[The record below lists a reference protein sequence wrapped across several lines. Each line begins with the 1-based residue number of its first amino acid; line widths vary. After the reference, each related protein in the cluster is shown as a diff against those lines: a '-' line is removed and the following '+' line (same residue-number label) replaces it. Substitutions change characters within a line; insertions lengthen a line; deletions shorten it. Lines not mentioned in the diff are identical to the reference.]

1 MYQGEVWVITIRIVT
16 DTTAELSPFIIDQY
30 NITVIPLQVTLNEET
45 FTESSDISTLSF
57 INKMKASKKLPL
69 TSQPSIGTF
78 LETYDRLG
86 ENGDAILSIH
96 MTGDMSG
103 TYATAS
109 SAAAMSAANVETFDS
124 RMMSQALGFQ
134 VIEAAQMASQGATIA
149 EIKDRLAKIIQQ
161 TSLFVVVDSLE
172 HLAKGGRIGRGQELL
187 GSILNIKPIAMLQ
200 DGVYTPVYKVRTRS
214 QLIKKLIGRF
224 EEETSGRTIRGVGI
238 SHADNPSLAEEL
250 KHEIEKASGYTSTW
264 IKLTTPVISSHTGP
278 SAIGFSYYTD

>member
-1 MYQGEVWVITIRIVT
+1 MTIRIVT
-16 DTTAELSPFIIDQY
+16 DTTAELSQFIIDQY
-30 NITVIPLQVTLNEET
+30 NITVIPLQVTINEET
-45 FTESSDISTLSF
+45 FIESSEVSTLAF
-57 INKMKASKKLPL
+57 ISKMKASKQLPL

-86 ENGDAILSIH
+86 ENGDSVLSIH
-96 MTGDMSG
+96 MTSGMSG
-103 TYATAS
+103 TFSTAC
-109 SAAAMSAANVETFDS
+109 SAAAMSETDVETFDS
-124 RMMSQALGFQ
+124 QMMSQALGFQ
-134 VIEAAQMASQGATIA
+134 VIEAAEMAQQGASLA
-149 EIKDRLAKIIQQ
+149 EIKARLTKMIQH

-214 QLIKKLIGRF
+214 QLVKKLIGRF
-224 EEETSGRTIRGVGI
+224 EEETRGRTIRGIGI
-238 SHADNPSLAEEL
+238 SHADNPTLAEQL
-250 KHEIEKASGYTSTW
+250 KQEIEKVSGFMSTW